1 MKYTSTDGPVG
12 CKRGEDPYNLLLEEL
27 HRYGS
32 MAVAFS
38 GGVDSTLVARAAA
51 DLPGRDVLLV
61 TVQTVFQPDQEIR
74 RAGYMA
80 EKLGLSHRVLQVDL
94 SERPDILAN
103 PRDRCYWCK
112 DVLFSRIRELAREK
126 GISTLVHGANL
137 DDLSDFRPG
146 MKAAEELGFRAPLAD
161 CGMTKQMIRKCSG
174 KLGLETWNLPS
185 GSCLAARIP
194 YGEPVTSE
202 KLSMIEQAEEKIS
215 EMGFEN
221 IRVRLKGTEARIEV
235 DAEDIERFASQP
247 TRERVVVCLKQ
258 SGFTHISL
266 DLQGYRTGSMN
277 EI

>member
-1 MKYTSTDGPVG
+1 
-12 CKRGEDPYNLLLEEL
+12 
-27 HRYGS
+27 

-74 RAGYMA
+74 RA
-80 EKLGLSHRVLQVDL
+80 
-94 SERPDILAN
+94 
-103 PRDRCYWCK
+103 RDRCYWCK
-112 DVLFSRIRELAREK
+112 DVLFSRVRKLAREK

-146 MKAAEELGFRAPLAD
+146 MKAAQELGFRAPLAD
-161 CGMTKQMIRKCSG
+161 CGMTKQMIRTCSG

-194 YGEPVTSE
+194 YGEAVTSE

-221 IRVRLKGTEARIEV
+221 IRVRLKETEARIEV
-235 DAEDIERFASQP
+235 DAQDIERLASQP